1 MKLILTEF
9 WTIVACLVAVGAFIL
24 GTAEGCTAMQA
35 VMAAM
40 LLYLVHY
47 QMKANRLREGGKQ

>member
-9 WTIVACLVAVGAFIL
+9 CTIVACLFAVGAFIL
-24 GTAEGCTAMQA
+24 VDGVKGCSDLQA

-40 LLYLVHY
+40 LLYLVHH
-47 QMKANRLREGGKQ
+47 QMKVNRLRERGK